1 VITSLMPYAIW
12 LLALSAAT
20 AITTRSGYALQLPS
34 KAATMAEPQSIDEI
48 LSIQDDTKF
57 AIALSTLVGD
67 REEAVGYEHL
77 STAERVIYCVD
88 GLEREVNNGG
98 FLQFFDNA
106 AGDHAMDTIESLRI
120 LGAPKTVA
128 LVVKAVGV
136 FPHGRPAA
144 DRARR
149 QQQTEQ
155 LGEEVETMFEQLD
168 AAFNK
173 YPEDLTGLERK
184 YVGDHQVQ
192 FHRP

>member
-1 VITSLMPYAIW
+1 MKSPTPYAMW
-12 LLALSAAT
+12 FLALSALS
-20 AITTRSGYALQLPS
+20 TRSGYAFQLPS
-34 KAATMAEPQSIDEI
+34 KAVTMAGPQSIVEI

-57 AIALSTLVGD
+57 AIALGTLVTD
-67 REEAVGYEHL
+67 REAAVGYEHL

-106 AGDHAMDTIESLRI
+106 AGDHAMDTIESLRS
-120 LGAPKTVA
+120 LGAPKTAA
-128 LVVKAVGV
+128 LVIKAVGV
-136 FPHGRPAA
+136 FPHGRPAV

-149 QQQTEQ
+149 QQQAER
-155 LGEEVETMFEQLD
+155 LGEEVETMLDQLD

-184 YVGDHQVQ
+184 YVREHQDQ